1 LSRSTAIPESLLE
14 SELFGHVRG
23 AFTGAIRDKAGK
35 FEAANH
41 GTIFLDEIG
50 TMPQHLQ
57 SKLLRVLQDQEVE
70 RVGSNKPLKL
80 DVRVLSATNCD
91 LDQQV
96 RQGQFREDLFYR
108 LNVIPLH
115 LPPLRER
122 RQDIMALVGVFL
134 EKFSRLMGH
143 SHMTISRRALEALEQ
158 HAWPG
163 NVRELENLVER
174 LVALTEGDVIHVED
188 LPPELCGQ
196 GVVSGDVCLELTE
209 SGMDMVA
216 AISAIERG
224 LMTRALELSGG
235 VKARAAT
242 LLGINRTTMVEKMKR
257 MGMGMGEAGL

>member
-1 LSRSTAIPESLLE
+1 
-14 SELFGHVRG
+14 
-23 AFTGAIRDKAGK
+23 
-35 FEAANH
+35 
-41 GTIFLDEIG
+41 
-50 TMPQHLQ
+50 MPQHLQ

-143 SHMTISRRALEALEQ
+143 AHMTISRRALEALEQ

-224 LMTRALELSGG
+224 LITRALELSGG

-242 LLGINRTTMVEKMKR
+242 LLGINRTTLVEKMKR
-257 MGMGMGEAGL
+257 MGMGEAGL